1 MKTAASVFSW
11 IGGIITAV
19 SLWVSFGI
27 YASQSY
33 LSGLLAIP
41 AVYMIVDLSI
51 LIWRQ
56 VAVQRG
62 NKVGPGVLTL
72 IFCSAVG
79 GILTLCIPESQLLG
93 TVSYSSNSAS
103 ATNQG
108 ASTYSD
114 SFLEYSPYNQ
124 RAPKTSSTPQTSQKA
139 PSEKE
144 KIELVKEYK
153 KLLDDGAITEEEFA
167 KKKKELLQI

>member
-1 MKTAASVFSW
+1 MKTAASVLSW

-19 SLWVSFGI
+19 SLWVSCGI
-27 YASQSY
+27 YASQFH

-51 LIWRQ
+51 LSWRQ
-56 VAVQRG
+56 VAVNRG

-72 IFCSAVG
+72 IFCSVIG

-108 ASTYSD
+108 SSTSSD
-114 SFLEYSPYNQ
+114 FFLEYSPYNQ
-124 RAPKTSSTPQTSQKA
+124 QTPTTSPTSQTSQKTL
-139 PSEKE
+139 SEVE
-144 KIELVKEYK
+144 RIELVKEYK